1 MDIIE
6 VMKRLNKLEYQ
17 QKLLLKVIE
26 DRNLDFFKLIV
37 EKSLAE
43 REVEDFYRICEDL
56 SIELEE
62 QKAEGFVYFHP
73 LYNKFK
79 YSLHKNLEPK
89 EAVQACLKQGLFIP
103 LMNEF
108 VKYL

>member
-1 MDIIE
+1 MDINE
-6 VMKRLNKLEYQ
+6 VMRRMNKLEYQ

-26 DRNLDFFKLIV
+26 NRNLEFFKLIV
-37 EKSLAE
+37 EKSLDE
-43 REVEDFYRICEDL
+43 KEVEDFYRICEEL

-79 YSLHKNLEPK
+79 DGLHKELEPK
-89 EAVQACLKQGLFIP
+89 VVVHACIKQGLFTS
-103 LMNEF
+103 LMDVF
-108 VKYL
+108 VKYH

>member
-1 MDIIE
+1 MDINE
-6 VMKRLNKLEYQ
+6 VMKRMNKLEYQ
-17 QKLLLKVIE
+17 QKLLLKMIE
-26 DRNLDFFKLIV
+26 NRNLEFFKLIV

-43 REVEDFYRICEDL
+43 REVEDFYRLCEEL

-73 LYNKFK
+73 LYNKFT
-79 YSLHKNLEPK
+79 YRLHKDLEPK

-103 LMNEF
+103 LMDEF